1 MHRGPGRQR
10 ARGKRVRQ
18 SWVSAGSTQHFE
30 ETKRT
35 EEGTPSVREGS
46 LDSQDTTPRRGQ
58 EKETP
63 YTESE
68 GQGPVWWKERIRE
81 DHCLQGM
88 EVCGEKAHFLSSLL
102 KALDGL
108 LYVLLTRTKPP
119 REKNKASTWFALSKS
134 EVSSVVWIQPR
145 EIHLEWTQIA
155 CESPQGTNHLR
166 TLSFLFYP
174 LGLLLKLHWEGGS
187 GKFTWCRYS
196 LCILQW
202 LVLSLCSVPPISPK
216 WRESH
221 SCTNRLKMRLVSP
234 GSGVLLWT
242 GNDFC
247 SLFPLILAES
257 PFLIK

>member
-30 ETKRT
+30 ETKLT

-46 LDSQDTTPRRGQ
+46 LNSQDTTPRRGQ

-134 EVSSVVWIQPR
+134 EVSSVVWIQPLKSTLSGLKLLVR
-145 EIHLEWTQIA
+145 APRGLIIWGHCPSSSIHLGSCSNYIEREEVESLPGVGIA
-155 CESPQGTNHLR
+155 
-166 TLSFLFYP
+166 FAFY
-174 LGLLLKLHWEGGS
+174 
-187 GKFTWCRYS
+187 
-196 LCILQW
+196 
-202 LVLSLCSVPPISPK
+202 
-216 WRESH
+216 
-221 SCTNRLKMRLVSP
+221 
-234 GSGVLLWT
+234 
-242 GNDFC
+242 ND
-247 SLFPLILAES
+247 
-257 PFLIK
+257 